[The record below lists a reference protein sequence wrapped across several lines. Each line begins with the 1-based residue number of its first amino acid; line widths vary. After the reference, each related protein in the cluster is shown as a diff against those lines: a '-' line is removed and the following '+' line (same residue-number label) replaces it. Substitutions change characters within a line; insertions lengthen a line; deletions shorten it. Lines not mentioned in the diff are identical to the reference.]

1 MTNYIFK
8 KTNLSISFPE
18 SAVLDKN
25 IKNIF
30 KFEENRR
37 IYRAKNPNKREA
49 IKLKIDGKLY
59 SKNTK
64 KCDYGLLLED
74 SRFFLIELKGRQVEH
89 ACKQILTTLK
99 LLKRDYKRY
108 KFSFLC
114 RIVAK
119 RGCPATST
127 YKQNLINEIGIS
139 NFLSRENVLEEDI

>member
-8 KTNLSISFPE
+8 KTNLSISFPK

-25 IKNIF
+25 IKKIF

-37 IYRAKNPNKREA
+37 IYRAKNPSEKEA
-49 IKLKIDGKLY
+49 IQLQIDGKLY

-74 SRFFLIELKGRQVEH
+74 GKFFLIELKGKQVGH

-99 LLKRDYKRY
+99 LLEQDYKKYR
-108 KFSFLC
+108 FSFLC

-119 RGCPATST
+119 RGCPTST
-127 YKQNLINEIGIS
+127 YKYNLINKIGIS

>member
-8 KTNLSISFPE
+8 KTNLSINFPE

-30 KFEENRR
+30 KFEEKRKS
-37 IYRAKNPNKREA
+37 YRAKNPNKREA
-49 IKLKIDGKLY
+49 IQLQIDGKLY
-59 SKNTK
+59 SKNTA

-74 SRFFLIELKGRQVEH
+74 GRFFLIELKGRQVEH
-89 ACKQILTTLK
+89 ACQQLLETLK
-99 LLKRDYKRY
+99 LLKRDYNQY
-108 KFSFLC
+108 NFNFFC

-119 RGCPATST
+119 RGCPTNT
-127 YKQNLINEIGIS
+127 YKQNLIRKIGIS